1 MKGLVFG
8 LTFEDACVELDN
20 IVERYKLYRYQ
31 IVQERRTKH
40 EYSVTFD
47 NGDNWRAVPASENR
61 RGCKANVAYV
71 DHRIDEEFIPM
82 INACV
87 AVGPWSAFNYF

>member
-1 MKGLVFG
+1 
-8 LTFEDACVELDN
+8 
-20 IVERYKLYRYQ
+20 
-31 IVQERRTKH
+31 
-40 EYSVTFD
+40 VTFD